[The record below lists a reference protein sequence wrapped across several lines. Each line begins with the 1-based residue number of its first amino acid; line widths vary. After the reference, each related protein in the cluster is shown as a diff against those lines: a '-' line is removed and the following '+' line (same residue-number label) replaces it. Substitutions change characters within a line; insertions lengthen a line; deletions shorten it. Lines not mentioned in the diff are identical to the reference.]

1 VKIAAA
7 MMVASPNKDALHLRL
22 RRIGGQVRGIQ
33 RMVEDEA

>member
-7 MMVASPNKDALHLRL
+7 MVGHHANKDALHLRL
-22 RRIGGQVRGIQ
+22 RRIGAQVRGIQ